1 MLVNLTYEQ
10 VKFGKIL
17 QAFKS
22 FKRISAFFIAV
33 LIMNQQLL
41 PKIFIFL
48 TFFGSCIVIGLIL
61 SSLVTTSWIS
71 SHVAYNGSAQ
81 DNSKYGKIQFGLFNY
96 VKTLNHGYGERNEK
110 DINVVEIVK
119 GEDEELGNYWLWLLT
134 ALGTGFSLFASSIA
148 AVASVV
154 GTIKEKGGM
163 ALMITSNV
171 VSGIGQFV
179 ALACWA
185 IQFVTYL
192 QHNVLLKV
200 DQEKWTTKGHST
212 FGYSYYFIVFA
223 FLIIILNIIFLLSAR
238 RAENRFRKNL
248 EGPMDE
254 KEGNSIMLY

>member
-1 MLVNLTYEQ
+1 
-10 VKFGKIL
+10 
-17 QAFKS
+17 
-22 FKRISAFFIAV
+22 
-33 LIMNQQLL
+33 MNQIL
-41 PKIFIFL
+41 PKVFIFL
-48 TFFGSCIVIGLIL
+48 TFFGSCIIIGLLL
-61 SSLVTTSWIS
+61 SSLVTTCWIS
-71 SHVAYNGSAQ
+71 SHVSYNGSTSAG
-81 DNSKYGKIQFGLFNY
+81 DRSSKYGHVQFGLFNY

-119 GEDEELGNYWLWLLT
+119 ADDEQLGNYWLWLFT

-171 VSGIGQFV
+171 VSGLGQFV
-179 ALACWA
+179 ALVCWA
-185 IQFVTYL
+185 IQFIIYL

-200 DQEKWTTKGHST
+200 DQEKWTSKGHSR
-212 FGYSYYFIVFA
+212 FGYSFYFIILA
-223 FLIIILNIIFLLSAR
+223 FFIIILNIIFLVSAR
-238 RAENRFRKNL
+238 RAETRFRKNL